1 MTVTRRAALRQL
13 LYVSAGMAILPACLQ
28 HTSRTSLTLK
38 NIAVD
43 GDQEKMLAEL
53 VETII
58 PATSTPGAKELS
70 AHLFTLIM
78 MDDCYKKEDQQ
89 KWLSGMKAFEQAG
102 KKLNG
107 HSFVDSTP
115 AQREALLKTFEAAKD
130 DKDDAAFFYRATK
143 RLTIQA
149 YTSSKYFLTK
159 VNVYELVPAR
169 FHGCVPLKP
178 ITRKLA

>member
-1 MTVTRRAALRQL
+1 MAVNRRSAIKQL
-13 LYVSAGMAILPACLQ
+13 LYVSAGMALLPACLQ
-28 HTSRTSLTLK
+28 NTSRASLALK
-38 NIAVD
+38 NISVD

-53 VETII
+53 VDTII
-58 PATSTPGAKELS
+58 PTTTTPGAKELS

-78 MDDCYKKEDQQ
+78 MDDCYKKEHQQ
-89 KWLSGMKAFEQAG
+89 KWLSGMKAFEQAS

-107 HSFVDSTP
+107 QRFLESTAP
-115 AQREALLKTFEAAKD
+115 QRAALLTSLEATKD
-130 DKDDAAFFYRATK
+130 DNDVAFFYRTTK

-159 VNVYELVPAR
+159 VNIYELVPAR

-178 ITRKLA
+178 ITHKLS

>member
-1 MTVTRRAALRQL
+1 MAVTRRSALKQL

-38 NIAVD
+38 NISVD

-58 PATSTPGAKELS
+58 PATTTPGAKELS

-89 KWLSGMKAFEQAG
+89 RWLTGMKAFEQAS

-107 HSFVDSTP
+107 HTFLDSTP
-115 AQREALLKTFEAAKD
+115 AQREALLTALEAAKD
-130 DKDDAAFFYRATK
+130 DKDDATFFYRGAK
-143 RLTIQA
+143 HLTIQA

-159 VNVYELVPAR
+159 VNIYELVPAR
-169 FHGCVPLKP
+169 YHGCVPLKP

>member
-1 MTVTRRAALRQL
+1 MAVTRRAALKQL

-38 NIAVD
+38 NISVD

-58 PATSTPGAKELS
+58 PATTTPGAKELS

-89 KWLSGMKAFEQAG
+89 RWLSGMKAFEQAS

-107 HSFVDSTP
+107 HNFLDSTP
-115 AQREALLKTFEAAKD
+115 TQREALLTALEAVKD
-130 DKDDAAFFYRATK
+130 NKDDASFFYRATK
-143 RLTIQA
+143 HLTVMA
-149 YTSSKYFLTK
+149 YTNSKYFMTK
-159 VNVYELVPAR
+159 VDIYELVPAR

-178 ITRKLA
+178 IPRKLA